1 MEVVKLGTL
10 TNRKIGYGI
19 VQPGASVSNGV
30 PVIKVNNI
38 ISGLK
43 NVNELE
49 TTTTENDAK
58 YKRTKLI
65 GGELVISVVGTIG
78 KTAIVPISFAGCN
91 LVRATCLIDIKDE
104 LLTSWVKYYI
114 DSPKGQHYIHEN
126 LNTTVQPTLNVK
138 SLVDM
143 PIPMYSPE
151 YMRDAVSILK
161 SLDDKIEVNRQI
173 NDNFVIEKFFEILL
187 IWMLTTPIN
196 DNLEQQAQALFK
208 SWFVDFEPFRDGEFV
223 ESELG
228 LIPKGWRVCRAD
240 EVFEINI
247 GKTPSRKE
255 SEWFTESKEDNVW
268 VSIADMGSCGVF
280 ISDSSEYLTDEAIK
294 RFNVLM
300 VEKDSVLLSF
310 KLTVG
315 RVAIADT
322 RLTTNEAIARFLLPQ
337 SYYREFLY
345 LYLKQYEYGN
355 LGSTSSIATAVNSKT
370 IKGMK
375 LITPSEEVIIEF
387 CKHTKPSFDKIKVL
401 LQESRRLA
409 TLRDTLLPKLMSG
422 ELNVFDKPN
431 DQS

>member
-1 MEVVKLGTL
+1 MEVVKLVTL

-187 IWMLTTPIN
+187 IWMLTIPIN

-228 LIPKGWRVCRAD
+228 LIPKGWRVGTLGELCN
-240 EVFEINI
+240 VFTGKKDVKQSKPI
-247 GKTPSRKE
+247 GLYPFFSCSPNHTYSNEYIYDGPSIIIAGNGSYTGRTSFYFGKFDLYQRTYACIIKE
-255 SEWFTESKEDNVW
+255 GFNEKIISFLYYMMKCLFEPVKMGGTRGSSIPYIVMNDIVLQKFALDN
-268 VSIADMGSCGVF
+268 S
-280 ISDSSEYLTDEAIK
+280 L
-294 RFNVLM
+294 
-300 VEKDSVLLSF
+300 VEKYSDFAYNVM
-310 KLTVG
+310 
-315 RVAIADT
+315 
-322 RLTTNEAIARFLLPQ
+322 
-337 SYYREFLY
+337 
-345 LYLKQYEYGN
+345 KQIQQN
-355 LGSTSSIATAVNSKT
+355 N
-370 IKGMK
+370 
-375 LITPSEEVIIEF
+375 
-387 CKHTKPSFDKIKVL
+387 
-401 LQESRRLA
+401 QESRRLA

-422 ELNVFDKPN
+422 ELKVFDKPN